1 MDILCSLTTI
11 SIMKTF
17 EKVVTL
23 WKAEKRQW
31 VKDATY
37 AVYLQHLKNY
47 ILPFFQ
53 NSRGKPTLEQAQ
65 EFAKVLVAK
74 GLSPKSIRD
83 ITTVLRMILRHGER
97 LGAWPHV
104 DFELHQRER
113 GPKRLD
119 VLTQRDQRTLIS
131 YLRSH
136 PGYRELGLLIC
147 LHTGLRIGELCGLQ
161 WRDIDML
168 TGTLRVRQTVQRIY
182 LADGGRRSYYLSIGS
197 PKTQS
202 SAREIPL
209 TSELMRLIRPLR
221 RGAAPENYL
230 LSNSPEP
237 LEPRAYR
244 AYFRRLLTQLGIHPI
259 RFHALRHTFATRCI
273 EARCDYKTVSS
284 ILGHA
289 SISTTLDLYVHP
301 GLAAKKRV
309 IEKMAKRLK

>member
-37 AVYLQHLKNY
+37 AVYVQHLNNHIIPYFK
-47 ILPFFQ
+47 
-53 NSRGKPTLEQAQ
+53 SRIGKPTLEQAKD
-65 EFAKVLVAK
+65 FAKQLSAK
-74 GLSPKSIRD
+74 SLSPKSIRD
-83 ITTVLRMILRHGER
+83 ITTVLRMILRYGER
-97 LGAWPHV
+97 LGAWGRV
-104 DFELHQRER
+104 DLDLHMPDE
-113 GPKRLD
+113 GPKKPA
-119 VLTQRDQRTLIS
+119 VLAQRDQRKLIEHLRANPDCRGLGVLIS
-131 YLRSH
+131 M
-136 PGYRELGLLIC
+136 
-147 LHTGLRIGELCGLQ
+147 HTGLRIGEICGLQ
-161 WRDIDML
+161 WRDIDVRA
-168 TGTLRVRQTVQRIY
+168 GVLRVRQTVQRIY
-182 LADGGRRSYYLSIGS
+182 LADGPHRSYYLSIGT
-197 PKTQS
+197 PKTATS
-202 SAREIPL
+202 VREIPL
-209 TSELMRLIRPLR
+209 AGELLRLIRPLR
-221 RGAAPENYL
+221 RTTTPDYYVV
-230 LSNSPEP
+230 SNSPDP

-273 EARCDYKTVSS
+273 ESRCDYKTVSS

-301 GLAAKKRV
+301 GLNAKKRV